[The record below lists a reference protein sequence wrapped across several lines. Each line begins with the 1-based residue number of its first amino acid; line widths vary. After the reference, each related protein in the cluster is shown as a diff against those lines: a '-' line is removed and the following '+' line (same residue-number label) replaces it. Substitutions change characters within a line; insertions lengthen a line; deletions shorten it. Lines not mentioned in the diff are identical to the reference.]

1 MVTFLAVPGQIDA
14 SSRIG
19 DASAAEPSADWKTL
33 FAEAGLSDRQFSAV
47 SPQSIPPV
55 FADTR
60 AAWNGAYPER
70 PNVPIRIE
78 AAANQAKPVF
88 FDIVAPWS
96 APRNEER
103 QFGTTSGERTGL
115 VMRMVVSPLL
125 ILVATIL
132 AVRNL
137 RLGRG
142 DRRGATRLSMFL
154 FAAGAISNALETGN
168 LLVLT
173 TRAPVLVLF
182 VPGFAWLLYIAL
194 EPHVRRVWPETMI
207 AWSRLLAG
215 GLRDPLVGR
224 DVLVGVLL
232 AIGNALVLALHTTLR
247 RWSGRPPQ
255 FPTGADGNPFDGMAA
270 SSDLLLGGRYALSR
284 IIGSVMSIPAWGT
297 VMSTFLV
304 LLVLYALLRR
314 RWLAIAAL
322 TLGLTVIFVAV
333 HGGWLL
339 GNAPADHF
347 APSLVD
353 VGVFAATQ
361 AAIVVVAV
369 RFGLL
374 TMLIASFVST
384 LLNLVP
390 IAVDASAP
398 YASSSWMIVATVI
411 ALAIS
416 GWRTALDGRPM
427 FGALFRVE

>member
-1 MVTFLAVPGQIDA
+1 
-14 SSRIG
+14 
-19 DASAAEPSADWKTL
+19 
-33 FAEAGLSDRQFSAV
+33 
-47 SPQSIPPV
+47 
-55 FADTR
+55 
-60 AAWNGAYPER
+60 
-70 PNVPIRIE
+70 
-78 AAANQAKPVF
+78 
-88 FDIVAPWS
+88 
-96 APRNEER
+96 
-103 QFGTTSGERTGL
+103 
-115 VMRMVVSPLL
+115 
-125 ILVATIL
+125 
-132 AVRNL
+132 
-137 RLGRG
+137 
-142 DRRGATRLSMFL
+142 
-154 FAAGAISNALETGN
+154 
-168 LLVLT
+168 
-173 TRAPVLVLF
+173 
-182 VPGFAWLLYIAL
+182 
-194 EPHVRRVWPETMI
+194 
-207 AWSRLLAG
+207 
-215 GLRDPLVGR
+215 
-224 DVLVGVLL
+224 
-232 AIGNALVLALHTTLR
+232 
-247 RWSGRPPQ
+247 
-255 FPTGADGNPFDGMAA
+255 MAA